1 MAIKTYLYPVGSYLE
16 NKKVTKKSV
25 ELRVN
30 EGQAFRG
37 FIERNDNGKETLY
50 VVFFR
55 PTVFIATGEP
65 TIAYTVDINDDFEV
79 EGHGA
84 DFKSAYNGILR
95 QIRKQEELLKL
106 AKY

>member
-1 MAIKTYLYPVGSYLE
+1 MAIKTNLLAIGMTVAE
-16 NKKVTKKSV
+16 NKKLTKKSI
-25 ELRVN
+25 ELIVN

-37 FIERNDNGKETLY
+37 FIERNKKLY
-50 VVFFR
+50 DVFFR
-55 PTVFIATGEP
+55 PTVFIATGAP
-65 TIAYTVDINDDFEV
+65 TIAYTVEINDDFVV

-95 QIRKQEELLKL
+95 HIRKQEELLKL